1 MSDWR
6 VEIGSAHPSSSSGRA
21 DTENSLISK
30 SEMQIRKCQAK
41 RGAVERRSTRL
52 RSRRVRL
59 GRELIRS
66 APSIEL
72 LMYYL
77 LFKLNTFCFCYFHFI
92 FLFFPVCWWQR
103 EKKVKYLKKT
113 HNGIINNNAS
123 HCIFINIMIIFMF
136 FINSFHLPC
145 LFASRVHPRT
155 SAITST
161 IDYPPSSPPK
171 CEFNNI
177 LIPYFS

>member
-6 VEIGSAHPSSSSGRA
+6 VETETGSSRA
-21 DTENSLISK
+21 AANTENSLFSK
-30 SEMQIRKCQAK
+30 SEMQILIFQSKS
-41 RGAVERRSTRL
+41 GDGEWTSTRL
-52 RSRRVRL
+52 KSRRVRL
-59 GRELIRS
+59 GRELSRR

-72 LMYYL
+72 WMYYL

-92 FLFFPVCWWQR
+92 FLFFPVCWWQ
-103 EKKVKYLKKT
+103 KKVKYLKKT

-145 LFASRVHPRT
+145 LFASRVHPHISDHFHHRLPT
-155 SAITST
+155 
-161 IDYPPSSPPK
+161 
-171 CEFNNI
+171 
-177 LIPYFS
+177 L